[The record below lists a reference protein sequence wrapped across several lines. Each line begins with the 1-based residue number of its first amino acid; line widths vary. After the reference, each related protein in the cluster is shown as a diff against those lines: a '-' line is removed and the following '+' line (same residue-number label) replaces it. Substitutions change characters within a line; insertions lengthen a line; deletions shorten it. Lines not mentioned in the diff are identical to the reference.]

1 MGPEVLDKALTRP
14 GRFDRHIEV
23 ANPDVKGREAILKV
37 HSRNVTL
44 AKEVDL
50 HVIARGTPGLS
61 GAELA
66 SLINKAACSAAQKNK
81 LAVGMTDLEEAKDL
95 ILMGGKRSAQAF
107 SDENRKLTALHEGG
121 HAVVEPTADVG
132 GDGRVYGWSRAEELI
147 FGVDNI

>member
-107 SDENRKLTALHEGG
+107 SDEKSQTDSFPRGWTCLGG
-121 HAVVEPTADVG
+121 LSD
-132 GDGRVYGWSRAEELI
+132 
-147 FGVDNI
+147 